1 MTLDFWLKTSGTW
14 INILT
19 VLIGTTIGLMFRKRI
34 PKQIQQIIT
43 QGVGLLT
50 LWIGLSMTNNLTKV
64 QAGKIDGKILGLF
77 AIILG
82 GVLGKWLEIEEKLGN
97 IGNWLKQRLRG
108 QGRFTEGF
116 VASGLLFCVGLM
128 TLVGCLNNIMV

>member
-34 PKQIQQIIT
+34 PKKIQQIIT

-50 LWIGLSMTNNLTKV
+50 LWIDFSMTNNLTKV
-64 QAGKIDGKILGLF
+64 QAGKIYGTILGLL
-77 AIILG
+77 AIIVG
-82 GVLGKWLEIEEKLGN
+82 GVLGEWLEIEDKLAN
-97 IGNWLKQRLRG
+97 IGNWLKQRFRG
-108 QGRFTEGF
+108 KGRFTEGF
-116 VASGLLFCVGLM
+116 VASSLLFLENFLLTVLKQF
-128 TLVGCLNNIMV
+128 